1 MGCAMWTTSKTTT
14 RIASVLKNSDAINK
28 AGEAMG
34 KAGAA
39 LGSAFN
45 DVFKDFD
52 KHFEDTDE
60 ETSRIESDKMVV
72 DVSGTE
78 LVVKGEL
85 TKVKLN
91 GKVIWEA
98 EPG

>member
-1 MGCAMWTTSKTTT
+1 MWTTKTTT
-14 RIASVLKNSDAINK
+14 RIASVLRSNEAINK

-39 LGSAFN
+39 LGDAFN
-45 DVFKDFD
+45 DMFKDFD

-60 ETSRIESDKMVV
+60 ETGRIESDKMVV
-72 DVSGTE
+72 DVNGTE

-85 TKVKLN
+85 TQVKLN

-98 EPG
+98 E

>member
-1 MGCAMWTTSKTTT
+1 MWNSKTT
-14 RIASVLKNSDAINK
+14 RIVSKVLKNSDAINK

-39 LGSAFN
+39 LGDAFN
-45 DVFKDFD
+45 DAFKDFD
-52 KHFEDTDE
+52 KHFESMDASAT

-91 GKVIWEA
+91 GKVVWEA
-98 EPG
+98 KQ